1 MVGNILIYGAV
12 GATLGSTAV
21 LFWAAVR
28 DDSVAEYGRYLL
40 IAGASLL
47 VLALGYLTYQF
58 VVTDYTNDYV
68 WEHTADYLSL
78 FYRLTGVYAGIN
90 GSLLFWAALVGVFAA
105 WLVRRPIEDEDHAL
119 VGAIISAIT
128 LAFALMSAMR
138 TPFEPLQFSAGRF
151 IWGPSG
157 LNPLLINP
165 YMGIHPPI
173 TFAGYALTTVPF
185 AIAIAHL
192 VQTLRGKPRLFKR
205 WLPRTITWLR
215 LSWIFLT
222 AAVALGAIWSYNTLG
237 WGGLWAWDPVE
248 TAVLVSW
255 LVVSTTVHAVAN
267 FRRRGQNALLAASLT
282 AMTFPGVIFAR
293 LITQSGASPLHSFGQ
308 GVSGP
313 LLALLLGSF
322 GLSVGLPLAIL
333 LRDGGEGRD
342 LDSTVLTLGNMLFL
356 SVLVIGILTF
366 ISIWGI
372 AIPMITDAIGQKID
386 IGANFYNLW
395 SYPVAV
401 GMLLL
406 LGLYNDYVANG
417 RRALPMLGGVT
428 LITLVVA
435 VLPISGWAIAPDAQ
449 GLAYS
454 LLGSAN
460 ALVLFPPVAY
470 VIIGVADRLWTV
482 VPNLQTREEKL
493 ALGGRGLV
501 HVGLALIILA
511 SPYTYLFATSGSG
524 LVPVGSHSGGQGM
537 QLGNSPY
544 VVHTSGYQQTIQPNV
559 STFTPAE
566 RRRIRQEVS
575 EIAMPARAVAG
586 KNIRS
591 VIVAGT
597 ITDVQSTG
605 NGVAVQVS
613 NTSVWV
619 PLGNIQ
625 LSSGVIGAPIY
636 AQGTVNSSGRE
647 ITVVEATPSFV
658 GSSPLDAVVPTN
670 QFLRETVHVTVSNG
684 NTMIASGRAG
694 IRQHIGYGR
703 VSEILIERGLFADTY
718 VAPQQFRTVQGQKA
732 MYVRVKQIPVMN
744 LVRLGI
750 AIMLLGGVL
759 ILVFDEGT
767 PDTWDEAE

>member
-12 GATLGSTAV
+12 GATVGSTAV
-21 LFWAAVR
+21 LFWAAFR
-28 DDSVAEYGRYLL
+28 DDSVAAYGRYLL
-40 IAGASLL
+40 GTGASLL
-47 VLALGYLTYQF
+47 VLALGVLTYQF
-58 VVTDYTNDYV
+58 VVTDYTNSYV
-68 WEHTADYLSL
+68 WGHTADYLSL

-90 GSLLFWAALVGVFAA
+90 GSLLLWAALVGVFAA
-105 WLVRRPIEDEDHAL
+105 WLVRRPIEGEDHAL
-119 VGAIISAIT
+119 VAAIASAIA
-128 LAFALMSAMR
+128 LAFSLMSVVR
-138 TPFEPLQFSAGRF
+138 TPFEPLTLSAGRF
-151 IWGPSG
+151 VWGPSG

-165 YMGIHPPI
+165 YMGIHPPV
-173 TFAGYALTTVPF
+173 TFAGYALTVVPF

-192 VQTLRGKPRLFKR
+192 VQRLRGKPGLFKR
-205 WLPRTITWLR
+205 WLPRTMAWLR

-255 LVVSTTVHAVAN
+255 LVVSMTVHAVAN
-267 FRRRGQNALLAASLT
+267 FRRRGQNALLAAGLT

-322 GLSVGLPLAIL
+322 ALSVGLPVAIL
-333 LRDGGEGRD
+333 VREGGEGRD
-342 LDSTVLTLGNMLFL
+342 LDSKILTLGNMLFL
-356 SVLVIGILTF
+356 SVLVIGVLTF
-366 ISIWGI
+366 ISVWGI
-372 AIPMITDAIGQKID
+372 AMPMLTDAMGQKLD
-386 IGANFYNLW
+386 IGVNFYNLW

-435 VLPISGWAIAPDAQ
+435 VLPVSGWTIAPEAQ
-449 GLAYS
+449 GLVYGI
-454 LLGSAN
+454 LGSAN

-537 QLGNSPY
+537 QLGDSPY
-544 VVHTSGYQQTIQPNV
+544 VVHTSEYQRYLQPNV

-566 RRRIRQEVS
+566 RRMIRQEVS
-575 EIAMPARAVAG
+575 SIALPASAVEG
-586 KNIRS
+586 RNIRS
-591 VIVAGT
+591 AIVAGT
-597 ITDVQSTG
+597 ITGIQSTG
-605 NGVAVQVS
+605 SGVAVQVS

-625 LSSGVIGAPIY
+625 VSRSVIGAPIY
-636 AQGTVNSSGRE
+636 AQGTVNSSGRA
-647 ITVVEATPSFV
+647 ITVIEASPSFV
-658 GSSPLDAVVPTN
+658 GSSPIDAVVPTN
-670 QFLRETVHVTVSNG
+670 QFVRETVSVTV
-684 NTMIASGRAG
+684 TMGGAEVAKGRAG
-694 IRQHIGYGR
+694 VRRHVGYGR
-703 VSEILIERGLFADTY
+703 VSEILIERGLLADTY
-718 VAPQQFRTVQGQKA
+718 VAPQQFRTVQGQNA

-750 AIMLLGGVL
+750 VLMLLGGTL
-759 ILVFDEGT
+759 ILVYDEGT
-767 PDTWDEAE
+767 PDTWDEEE